1 MEFLK
6 TNAIKF
12 LEKAE
17 ESFEKEE
24 YGFTMIFS
32 ALFKIHY
39 SQKVRRISK
48 NPQSQVSFR
57 INQRRELDEIL

>member
-24 YGFTMIFS
+24 YGFTMIF
-32 ALFKIHY
+32 F
-39 SQKVRRISK
+39 
-48 NPQSQVSFR
+48 SF
-57 INQRRELDEIL
+57 I